1 MKKKIVTISRE
12 FGSGGRMI
20 GEALANSIV
29 EYRVQ
34 NGSFKSIDE
43 LKKIDGIGEEK
54 LKKFASQ
61 ITV

>member
-1 MKKKIVTISRE
+1 MPADSYTLCKLE
-12 FGSGGRMI
+12 GI
-20 GEALANSIV
+20 GEALARSIV
-29 EYRVQ
+29 EYRAQ